1 MLYLFAIF
9 AGLALLFGYSVSAYY
24 TFYRFKF
31 RGVLTRLLAF
41 LVNGFVV
48 SLATFALAI
57 SIIWPPVM

>member
-9 AGLALLFGYSVSAYY
+9 AGLALLFGYAVSAYY
-24 TFYRFKF
+24 TFYKFNF
-31 RGVLTRLLAF
+31 RGTLTRLAAF

>member
-9 AGLALLFGYSVSAYY
+9 AGLALLFGYAVSAYY
-24 TFYRFKF
+24 TFYRFRF

-48 SLATFALAI
+48 SLATFALAV

>member
-9 AGLALLFGYSVSAYY
+9 AGLALFFGYSVSAYF

-31 RGVLTRLLAF
+31 RGTLTRIVAF

-57 SIIWPPVM
+57 SIMWPPVM